1 MPDPI
6 LIQASRLTEIAASLL
21 QAGGFTAAE
30 AKVTAQSLVL
40 SNLLGYDSH
49 GVVWV
54 AQYINELKS
63 GELCTSVTLDVF
75 KDAQNSM
82 IADAR
87 RGLGQIQMPRLLN
100 RLVAKVKEN
109 GVVSGAL
116 RNCGHTGR
124 IGEWAD
130 TIAKQGYAAF
140 VAVNINGH
148 YRLVAPPGGKEGRTG
163 TNPFSFAVPLK
174 DGETFMIDM
183 STSATA
189 MGKVW
194 QAKLAGRQIAE
205 GLLQDAD
212 GKPTTDPNVMWSD
225 PKGALLPMGGAEGYK
240 GFGLSMIIDFL
251 TAGLSGGFAPPAPD
265 SSAHTN
271 NVVVTI
277 WNPAYFA
284 GFAHMSTESEKYIE
298 YLRTTPPID
307 PDHPVR
313 LSGDQSRAEK
323 IRREAGGIPLSTS
336 TCQALART
344 ATLTGVDMPD
354 ELKEFAS

>member
-1 MPDPI
+1 MSDTITVPAP
-6 LIQASRLTEIAASLL
+6 RLTEFATSLL
-21 QAGGFTAAE
+21 KAGGFTDTE
-30 AKVTAQSLVL
+30 AKATAQSLVL
-40 SNLLGYDSH
+40 SNLLAYESH
-49 GVVWV
+49 GVAWV
-54 AQYINELKS
+54 AQYIKELEN
-63 GELCTSVTLDVF
+63 GELRSGVTLDVF
-75 KDAQNSM
+75 KDAPNSL

-87 RGLGQIQMPRLLN
+87 RGLGQVQMPRFLT

-130 TIAKQGYAAF
+130 YVAKQGYAVF
-140 VAVNINGH
+140 IAVNVNGH
-148 YRLVAPPGGKEGRTG
+148 YRVVAPPGGKEGRTG
-163 TNPFSFAVPLK
+163 TNPFSFAIPMK
-174 DGETFMIDM
+174 DGETFMIDV

-194 QAKLAGRQIAE
+194 QAKLAGRQVNE

-212 GKPTTDPNVMWSD
+212 GNPTVDPHVMWNE
-225 PKGALLPMGGAEGYK
+225 PKGALLPMGGAAGYK

-277 WNPAYFA
+277 WNPSYFA
-284 GFAHMSTESEKYIE
+284 GFEHMSAEAGKYMD
-298 YLRTTPPID
+298 YLRSTTPID
-307 PDHPVR
+307 PAQPVR
-313 LSGDQSRAEK
+313 LPGDQSRAEK
-323 IRREAGGIPLSTS
+323 ARREANGIPLSLAN
-336 TCQALART
+336 CQALVKSAQNT
-344 ATLTGVDMPD
+344 NTPIPAELQGV
-354 ELKEFAS
+354 A